1 MMKTTRMKTT
11 SKNARAPW
19 RRAIMVASVA
29 LIALLAGG
37 CDIIPFGRGAEDD
50 AEPEEPTFA
59 VAADEAGTETIVDSI
74 RVNGDLESAATVDV
88 FPDAFGDVHEL
99 NVRVGQQVSRDEV
112 IARIDQSRPGQ
123 SFQPSPVRAPISG
136 TITSIPVRVGSK
148 VQQGQPVARMAT
160 TGELELR
167 THVAE
172 RYIGRLELGQSAEVQ
187 LAAFPGETFAAR
199 VIELSPVVDPA
210 TRTMEVKLEFESPDA
225 RLRPGMFA
233 RVRIIT
239 EEREG
244 VTVVSPDAVVTRLG
258 RQYVFVIDEDERVEQ
273 REVELGI
280 QSAEYIEIRSG
291 VAPGERVVVQGQ
303 NQLEDGVR
311 VRLVDEDEQQ
321 AEAAGA

>member
-1 MMKTTRMKTT
+1 MMKTTTKDT
-11 SKNARAPW
+11 PVLW
-19 RRAIMVASVA
+19 RRATTVAAVA

-37 CDIIPFGRGAEDD
+37 CDIIPFGRD
-50 AEPEEPTFA
+50 AEEEAEVEEPSFA
-59 VAADEAGTETIVDSI
+59 VAADEAHTETILDSI
-74 RVNGDLESAATVDV
+74 RVNGDLESAATIDV

-99 NVRVGQQVSRDEV
+99 NVRVGQQVRRDEV
-112 IARIDQSRPGQ
+112 IASIDQSRPGQ

-148 VQQGQPVARMAT
+148 VQQGRPVARMAT
-160 TGELELR
+160 TGDIELR

-187 LAAFPGETFAAR
+187 LAAYPGETFAAR
-199 VIELSPVVDPA
+199 VVELSPVVDPA
-210 TRTMEVKLEFESPDA
+210 TRTIEVKLEFAGPDA

-239 EEREG
+239 DERED
-244 VTVVSPDAVVTRLG
+244 VTVVSPDAVVTRLD
-258 RQYVFVIDEDERVEQ
+258 RQYVFVIAEDDRVEQ

-311 VRLVDEDEQQ
+311 VRLIEEDEQEG
-321 AEAAGA
+321 EAAGA